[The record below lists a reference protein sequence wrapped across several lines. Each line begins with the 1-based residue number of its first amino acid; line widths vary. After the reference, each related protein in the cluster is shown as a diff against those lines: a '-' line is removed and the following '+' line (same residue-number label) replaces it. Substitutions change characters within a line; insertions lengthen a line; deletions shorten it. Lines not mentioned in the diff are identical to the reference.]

1 MKFEQSNNTIN
12 GDVNNI
18 AGNMYKAGRD
28 ININSP
34 HDNGTDAVDLLKEL
48 RILIEK
54 EDFDTEEKESV
65 VDDIEVITEQIE
77 SEQPNKTRVKKA
89 WERLTK
95 FATQIP
101 VAVEGAVKIKE
112 TVEQIYPKLQI
123 LFDGLPQLPFIG

>member
-1 MKFEQSNNTIN
+1 M
-12 GDVNNI
+12 
-18 AGNMYKAGRD
+18 
-28 ININSP
+28 
-34 HDNGTDAVDLLKEL
+34 
-48 RILIEK
+48 
-54 EDFDTEEKESV
+54 
-65 VDDIEVITEQIE
+65 
-77 SEQPNKTRVKKA
+77 PNKTRVKKA